1 MTCTSCRSWG
11 LGPVT
16 KASFCMLTK
25 PPTFTSLLGVCSTAG
40 CLRPPTRHRSPLGL
54 CQVLS
59 TLPALSLLTAVPLHK
74 KRSHGVV
81 PVPSIAAGIS
91 WFLLGVAF
99 QPVAFLSY
107 SIEHPGI
114 DLTGTHG
121 DSGAGLKPPPSAK
134 LSTLPCCLRN
144 VVPRINP
151 YSSPSTT
158 LTGILL
164 TRSSGM
170 NTNGISHDPTMFI
183 GGTPLWIGFAALSK
197 PLPLELIILPL
208 PFAFR
213 STQPTKDSG
222 TLCFTLLCICLDSTP
237 VGETNSSE
245 TIARLCLIPAS
256 FWP

>member
-1 MTCTSCRSWG
+1 M
-11 LGPVT
+11 T

-40 CLRPPTRHRSPLGL
+40 CLRPPTRLRSPLGL

-170 NTNGISHDPTMFI
+170 NTNVMSHDLTVH
-183 GGTPLWIGFAALSK
+183 GGN
-197 PLPLELIILPL
+197 
-208 PFAFR
+208 
-213 STQPTKDSG
+213 STLDRIRRPKQT
-222 TLCFTLLCICLDSTP
+222 FTLGAYYTPPPLCVSLYSAN
-237 VGETNSSE
+237 E
-245 TIARLCLIPAS
+245 RLRNVVFHPFVYLP
-256 FWP
+256 